1 MKEIA
6 SLKVKTHGAH
16 LPPPENSGGSA
27 AIPVTSSAAAAEG
40 LGTARF
46 SPPLDLKKHPKRHD
60 GSAGAA
66 PCPKTTTPAS

>member
-1 MKEIA
+1 MNQD
-6 SLKVKTHGAH
+6 SNTTSCY
-16 LPPPENSGGSA
+16 LPGDSGRSA
-27 AIPVTSSAAAAEG
+27 AIPATSSAPGAEG

-46 SPPLDLKKHPKRHD
+46 PKALDLKKHPKRHD